1 MKPVTHLRIAGLFQI
16 VLSLLHL
23 SFPARFHWH
32 EELARLSLLNR
43 QIFWVHTFF
52 IMLVLVLFAL
62 LSLFAANELVRP
74 GKLPRLVLGGIA
86 GFWAIRLLF
95 QFFVYDSA
103 LWRGNTF
110 NTVAHIGFSGLWAY
124 FAFAYGNA
132 LFRNLKP
139 TARADPES

>member
-1 MKPVTHLRIAGLFQI
+1 MKPVTHLRIAGVLQI
-16 VLSLLHL
+16 VLSLAHL
-23 SFPARFHWH
+23 LFPARFHWH

-62 LSLFAANELVRP
+62 LSLLAAEELVRP
-74 GKLPRLVLGGIA
+74 GKLPRLVLGGI
-86 GFWAIRLLF
+86 GVFWATRLLF
-95 QFFVYDSA
+95 QFFVYDST
-103 LWRGNTF
+103 LWRGITF

-139 TARADPES
+139 TVQADPKP